1 MRSATWILTASGI
14 HSELEQLAAGDV
26 LFGQGDVVTA
36 IYAVESGR
44 MRLVRRTVD
53 DHLVV
58 LHTARA
64 GDLFAEAALFSET
77 YHCDAI
83 AAVPSR
89 VWKYPKGQLLAAL
102 RVNPDLSEAF
112 MARMASQTQ
121 ALRSRLELRNIRS
134 ARERIFQHLLLSAGA
149 DGRTITMDGQLQDM
163 AADLGLTR
171 EAFYRTLA
179 ALEADG
185 VISRQEGVIVIR
197 RALEN

>member
-1 MRSATWILTASGI
+1 MPSVSWLSAASGI
-14 HSELEQLAAGDV
+14 RPELEQIAAGDV
-26 LFGQGDVVTA
+26 LFDQGDPTTA
-36 IYAVESGR
+36 IYAVENGR

-53 DHLVV
+53 DQLVV

-64 GDLFAEAALFSET
+64 GDVFAEAALFSGA

-83 AAVPSR
+83 AAVQSR
-89 VWKYPKGQLLAAL
+89 VWKYPKGPLLAAL

-112 MARMASQTQ
+112 MARLASQTQ

-134 ARERIFQHLLLSAGA
+134 ARKRVFQYLLLSAGA
-149 DGRTITMDGQLQDM
+149 DGRTVTLDGPLQDM

-179 ALEADG
+179 AMEADG
-185 VISRQEGVIVIR
+185 VISRQEGGIVIR